1 MNYILWAVLAMGT
14 YGIMAV
20 LLKVALKDMPFEV
33 PLVIM
38 NTILVVTGIVLV
50 VVRGQSVVAHL
61 SFSWPTLVVLM
72 AGVALTVS
80 VVAFYTALSRG
91 PTSVV
96 VPVFAMNFAVA
107 SVLGFVFLGES
118 VSITRVLGIVLAGG
132 SILLLTR

>member
-1 MNYILWAVLAMGT
+1 MNYVLWATLAMGT

-20 LLKVALKDMPFEV
+20 LLKIALKDMPFEV

-38 NTILVVTGIVLV
+38 NTILVVAGIILV
-50 VVRGQSVVAHL
+50 VVRGESVIAHL
-61 SFSWPTLVVLM
+61 SFSWPTLVVIM

-107 SVLGFVFLGES
+107 SILGFVFLGES
-118 VSITRVLGIVLAGG
+118 VTTTRVLGIVLAGG
-132 SILLLTR
+132 SILLLTK

>member
-1 MNYILWAVLAMGT
+1 MNYVLWAVLAMGT
-14 YGIMAV
+14 YGLMAV
-20 LLKVALKDMPFEV
+20 LLKVALKVMPYEV
-33 PLVIM
+33 PLVVM
-38 NTILVVTGIVLV
+38 NTMLVIAGVVLV
-50 VVRGQSVVAHL
+50 VVRGESVISHL
-61 SFSWPTLVVLM
+61 NFSWPTLVVIL

-107 SVLGFVFLGES
+107 SILGFVFLGES
-118 VSITRVLGIVLAGG
+118 VTTSRVLGIVLAGA

>member
-1 MNYILWAVLAMGT
+1 MNYVLWAVLAMGT
-14 YGIMAV
+14 YGVMAV

-38 NTILVVTGIVLV
+38 NTILVVAGIVLV
-50 VVRGQSVVAHL
+50 VVRGQSVLAHL
-61 SFSWPTLVVLM
+61 SFSWPTLVVIM

-107 SVLGFVFLGES
+107 SVLGFVFLGEI
-118 VSITRVLGIVLAGG
+118 VTITRVLGIVLAGA